1 MEKSRKPKIRF
12 KGFTDDWEQR
22 KLVELLTKYTDE
34 VNVPHNGYERLGI
47 RSHAKGTFHS
57 YVSEGHELQTG
68 KMHKVAADK
77 FIVNITFG
85 WEHAVAVTDK
95 NDAGKL
101 VSHRFPQ
108 YSLSENLYSK
118 FFKYIILD
126 DKFKHHLWL
135 SSPGGAGRNRVLKL
149 DEMLEYKIKIPN
161 VQEQQKIAE
170 VLMDLDHLIILHQR
184 KLDKLVNVKKSMLEK
199 MFPQQGSRIP
209 EIRFCGFTDDW
220 EQRKLVELLTK
231 YTDEVNVPHNGY
243 ERLGIRSHAKGT
255 FHSYVSEGHELQ
267 TGKMHKVAADK
278 FIVNIT
284 FGWEHAVAV
293 TDKNDAGKLV
303 SHRFPQY
310 SLSENLYSKFFKY
323 IILDDKFKHH
333 LWLSSPG
340 GAGRN
345 RVLKLDEMLE
355 YKIKIPNVQEQQKI
369 AEVLMDLDHLIILH
383 QRKLDK
389 LVNVKKSMLEKMF
402 PQQGSRIPEI
412 RFCGFTDDWEQ
423 RELGNIGQTYTGL
436 SGKTKD
442 DFGHGHAQFVTYMNV
457 FSNPI
462 CNPKMNEPIEVDS
475 KQNEVEVGD
484 VFFTTSSE
492 TPKEVGMTSVL
503 IEKQGKMYLNSF
515 CFGYRLYE
523 KYDSYYLAYMLRS
536 NSFREKIIMLAQGIS
551 RYNIS
556 KNKVMEIDVF
566 VPSYKE
572 QMEIG
577 KYFRDLDTLITL
589 HQRKLE
595 KLKNIKKSML
605 EKMFI

>member
-22 KLVELLTKYTDE
+22 KLGNIGQTYTGLSGKTKDDFGHGHAQFVTYMNVFSNPISNPKMNEPIEVDSKQNEVEVGDVFFTTSSETPKE
-34 VNVPHNGYERLGI
+34 VGMTSILIE
-47 RSHAKGTFHS
+47 K
-57 YVSEGHELQTG
+57 QG
-68 KMHKVAADK
+68 KMYLNSFCFGYRLYEKYDSYYLAYMLRSNSFREKIIMLAQGISRYNISKNKVMEIDV
-77 FIVNITFG
+77 FIPSYKEQMEI
-85 WEHAVAVTDK
+85 
-95 NDAGKL
+95 GKYF
-101 VSHRFPQ
+101 R
-108 YSLSENLYSK
+108 
-118 FFKYIILD
+118 
-126 DKFKHHLWL
+126 
-135 SSPGGAGRNRVLKL
+135 
-149 DEMLEYKIKIPN
+149 
-161 VQEQQKIAE
+161 
-170 VLMDLDHLIILHQR
+170 DLDTLITLHQR

-369 AEVLMDLDHLIILH
+369 AEVLMDLDHLI
-383 QRKLDK
+383 
-389 LVNVKKSMLEKMF
+389 
-402 PQQGSRIPEI
+402 
-412 RFCGFTDDWEQ
+412 
-423 RELGNIGQTYTGL
+423 
-436 SGKTKD
+436 
-442 DFGHGHAQFVTYMNV
+442 
-457 FSNPI
+457 
-462 CNPKMNEPIEVDS
+462 
-475 KQNEVEVGD
+475 
-484 VFFTTSSE
+484 
-492 TPKEVGMTSVL
+492 
-503 IEKQGKMYLNSF
+503 
-515 CFGYRLYE
+515 
-523 KYDSYYLAYMLRS
+523 
-536 NSFREKIIMLAQGIS
+536 
-551 RYNIS
+551 
-556 KNKVMEIDVF
+556 
-566 VPSYKE
+566 
-572 QMEIG
+572 
-577 KYFRDLDTLITL
+577 TL
-589 HQRKLE
+589 HQR
-595 KLKNIKKSML
+595 
-605 EKMFI
+605 

>member
-22 KLVELLTKYTDE
+22 ELGNIGQTYTGLSGKTKDDFGHGHAQFVTYMNVFSNPICNPKMNEPIEVDSKQNEVEVGDVFFTTSSETPKE
-34 VNVPHNGYERLGI
+34 VGMTSVLIE
-47 RSHAKGTFHS
+47 K
-57 YVSEGHELQTG
+57 QG
-68 KMHKVAADK
+68 KMYLNSFCFGYRLYEKYDSYYLAYMLRSNSFREKIIMLAQGISRYNISKNKVMEIDVFVPSYK
-77 FIVNITFG
+77 EQMEI
-85 WEHAVAVTDK
+85 
-95 NDAGKL
+95 GKYF
-101 VSHRFPQ
+101 R
-108 YSLSENLYSK
+108 
-118 FFKYIILD
+118 
-126 DKFKHHLWL
+126 
-135 SSPGGAGRNRVLKL
+135 
-149 DEMLEYKIKIPN
+149 
-161 VQEQQKIAE
+161 
-170 VLMDLDHLIILHQR
+170 DLDTLITLHQR

-369 AEVLMDLDHLIILH
+369 AEVLMDLDHLI
-383 QRKLDK
+383 
-389 LVNVKKSMLEKMF
+389 
-402 PQQGSRIPEI
+402 
-412 RFCGFTDDWEQ
+412 
-423 RELGNIGQTYTGL
+423 
-436 SGKTKD
+436 
-442 DFGHGHAQFVTYMNV
+442 
-457 FSNPI
+457 
-462 CNPKMNEPIEVDS
+462 
-475 KQNEVEVGD
+475 
-484 VFFTTSSE
+484 
-492 TPKEVGMTSVL
+492 
-503 IEKQGKMYLNSF
+503 
-515 CFGYRLYE
+515 
-523 KYDSYYLAYMLRS
+523 
-536 NSFREKIIMLAQGIS
+536 
-551 RYNIS
+551 
-556 KNKVMEIDVF
+556 
-566 VPSYKE
+566 
-572 QMEIG
+572 
-577 KYFRDLDTLITL
+577 TL

>member
-22 KLVELLTKYTDE
+22 ELGNIGQTYTGLSGKTKDDFGHGHAQFVTYMNVFSNPICNPKMNEPIEVDSKQNEVEVGDVFFTTSSETPKE
-34 VNVPHNGYERLGI
+34 VGMTSVLIE
-47 RSHAKGTFHS
+47 K
-57 YVSEGHELQTG
+57 QG
-68 KMHKVAADK
+68 KMYLNSFCFGYRLYEKYDSYYLAYMLRSNSFREKIIMLAQGISRYNISKNKVMEIDVFVPSYK
-77 FIVNITFG
+77 EQMEI
-85 WEHAVAVTDK
+85 
-95 NDAGKL
+95 GKYF
-101 VSHRFPQ
+101 R
-108 YSLSENLYSK
+108 
-118 FFKYIILD
+118 
-126 DKFKHHLWL
+126 
-135 SSPGGAGRNRVLKL
+135 
-149 DEMLEYKIKIPN
+149 
-161 VQEQQKIAE
+161 
-170 VLMDLDHLIILHQR
+170 DLDTLITLHQR

-369 AEVLMDLDHLIILH
+369 AEVLMDLDHLI
-383 QRKLDK
+383 
-389 LVNVKKSMLEKMF
+389 
-402 PQQGSRIPEI
+402 
-412 RFCGFTDDWEQ
+412 
-423 RELGNIGQTYTGL
+423 
-436 SGKTKD
+436 
-442 DFGHGHAQFVTYMNV
+442 
-457 FSNPI
+457 
-462 CNPKMNEPIEVDS
+462 
-475 KQNEVEVGD
+475 
-484 VFFTTSSE
+484 
-492 TPKEVGMTSVL
+492 
-503 IEKQGKMYLNSF
+503 
-515 CFGYRLYE
+515 
-523 KYDSYYLAYMLRS
+523 
-536 NSFREKIIMLAQGIS
+536 
-551 RYNIS
+551 
-556 KNKVMEIDVF
+556 
-566 VPSYKE
+566 
-572 QMEIG
+572 
-577 KYFRDLDTLITL
+577 TL
-589 HQRKLE
+589 HQRVKS
-595 KLKNIKKSML
+595 LKIDIITKKGVL
-605 EKMFI
+605 NNGI

>member
-22 KLVELLTKYTDE
+22 KLGELVQFSKGNGYSKRDLEEVGTPIILYGRLYTNYETVISDVDTYVCAKSGSVYSRGGEVIVPASGETSEDISIASVVEKPGFLLGGDLNIITPSIQLDSVFLAISISNGK
-34 VNVPHNGYERLGI
+34 PHNVMAKMAQGKSVVHLHNSDLEKIDLLFPEHDEQARISSCIRGI
-47 RSHAKGTFHS
+47 D
-57 YVSEGHELQTG
+57 YL
-68 KMHKVAADK
+68 
-77 FIVNITFG
+77 IT
-85 WEHAVAVTDK
+85 
-95 NDAGKL
+95 
-101 VSHRFPQ
+101 
-108 YSLSENLYSK
+108 
-118 FFKYIILD
+118 
-126 DKFKHHLWL
+126 
-135 SSPGGAGRNRVLKL
+135 
-149 DEMLEYKIKIPN
+149 
-161 VQEQQKIAE
+161 
-170 VLMDLDHLIILHQR
+170 LHQR
-184 KLDKLVNVKKSMLEK
+184 KLEKLMNVKKSMLEK
-199 MFPQQGSRIP
+199 MFPKRGSDVP
-209 EIRFCGFTDDW
+209 EIRFFGFTD
-220 EQRKLVELLTK
+220 
-231 YTDEVNVPHNGY
+231 
-243 ERLGIRSHAKGT
+243 A
-255 FHSYVSEGHELQ
+255 
-267 TGKMHKVAADK
+267 
-278 FIVNIT
+278 
-284 FGWEHAVAV
+284 
-293 TDKNDAGKLV
+293 
-303 SHRFPQY
+303 
-310 SLSENLYSKFFKY
+310 
-323 IILDDKFKHH
+323 
-333 LWLSSPG
+333 
-340 GAGRN
+340 
-345 RVLKLDEMLE
+345 
-355 YKIKIPNVQEQQKI
+355 
-369 AEVLMDLDHLIILH
+369 
-383 QRKLDK
+383 
-389 LVNVKKSMLEKMF
+389 
-402 PQQGSRIPEI
+402 
-412 RFCGFTDDWEQ
+412 WEQ
-423 RELGNIGQTYTGL
+423 RELGNVGQTYTGL

-462 CNPKMNEPIEVDS
+462 SNPKMNEPIEVDS

-566 VPSYKE
+566 IPSYKE

>member
-12 KGFTDDWEQR
+12 KGYNDDWEQR
-22 KLVELLTKYTDE
+22 KLREIVSIIMGQSPDGSTYSNEPSDYILVQGNADLLNGWVLPRIWTTQITKKADAGDLIMS
-34 VNVPHNGYERLGI
+34 VRAPAG
-47 RSHAKGTFHS
+47 SM
-57 YVSEGHELQTG
+57 G
-68 KMHKVAADK
+68 KTAYDAVIGRGVAAIK
-77 FIVNITFG
+77 GNEFIYQLLVKMDEEGYWKTFSCG
-85 WEHAVAVTDK
+85 STFE
-95 NDAGKL
+95 
-101 VSHRFPQ
+101 
-108 YSLSENLYSK
+108 SLSS
-118 FFKYIILD
+118 D
-126 DKFKHHLWL
+126 T
-135 SSPGGAGRNRVLKL
+135 
-149 DEMLEYKIKIPN
+149 IKN
-161 VQEQQKIAE
+161 AE
-170 VLMDLDHLIILHQR
+170 VCITLSAEQMQIGLFLKQLDSLITLHQR
-184 KLDKLVNVKKSMLEK
+184 KLEKLMNVKKSMLEK
-199 MFPQQGSRIP
+199 MFPKQGSVVP
-209 EIRFCGFTDDW
+209 EIRFCGFTD
-220 EQRKLVELLTK
+220 
-231 YTDEVNVPHNGY
+231 
-243 ERLGIRSHAKGT
+243 A
-255 FHSYVSEGHELQ
+255 
-267 TGKMHKVAADK
+267 
-278 FIVNIT
+278 
-284 FGWEHAVAV
+284 
-293 TDKNDAGKLV
+293 
-303 SHRFPQY
+303 
-310 SLSENLYSKFFKY
+310 
-323 IILDDKFKHH
+323 
-333 LWLSSPG
+333 
-340 GAGRN
+340 
-345 RVLKLDEMLE
+345 
-355 YKIKIPNVQEQQKI
+355 
-369 AEVLMDLDHLIILH
+369 
-383 QRKLDK
+383 
-389 LVNVKKSMLEKMF
+389 
-402 PQQGSRIPEI
+402 
-412 RFCGFTDDWEQ
+412 WEQ

-462 CNPKMNEPIEVDS
+462 SNPKMNEPIEVDS

-566 VPSYKE
+566 IPSYKE